1 MKIRKR
7 LTDSKEVTRMRLYTK
22 ATKLGFDR
30 ITGLE
35 IS

>member
-7 LTDSKEVTRMRLYTK
+7 RTDSKEVTRMGLYTK
-22 ATKLGFDR
+22 AAKLAFDR
-30 ITGLE
+30 ITVPT